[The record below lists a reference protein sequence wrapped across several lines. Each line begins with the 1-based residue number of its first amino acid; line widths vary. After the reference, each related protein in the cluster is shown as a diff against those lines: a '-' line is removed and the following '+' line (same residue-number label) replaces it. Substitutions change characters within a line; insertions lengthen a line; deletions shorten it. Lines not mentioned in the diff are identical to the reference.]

1 MGSQNSNQKYKSI
14 DKENTKL
21 NIFMYDPQNDINNFT
36 FLNSC
41 PEEEKKIKD
50 IEIYKHNYFSIKF
63 YRFKDDLN
71 SRKIKKIVDLIK
83 QKKES
88 EPEEYQNLIIYI
100 EQKKENYN
108 KAEKTYFNLLK
119 EIIKFYSEDQPLF
132 LFVQHDE
139 NITKEQC
146 INYLNKLYEENPE
159 IYNKIDWYS
168 LTVLKYDENNF
179 KNKIFNEIW
188 DAVSFYNQIPYITF
202 PSLDSNFVTQL
213 KNKTFKY
220 SSSNLYTLNLLLVG
234 DSGAGKSTFI
244 NIIKG
249 KKIAYESSYSAKKTI
264 QINEYLVEHIFNN
277 NNRQIKLGLKLVDTL
292 GFSTENIEK
301 EKLLNYTKEVYYEGV
316 RNKDKIHVLL
326 YFINA
331 DNVER
336 LLTPVQI
343 DFLNFIMNED
353 KDLKIIFLI
362 NKSLLPKKDKNGHII
377 ESKEKRIFKQTIKK
391 SFKNK
396 LILSRLIEKDE
407 NNIIELNLKYNERT
421 KTKPFG
427 IKNFINKL
435 YLLFNNN
442 YINFGEESQIKQ
454 EDLYNCFFLRDLKSL
469 EDIEI
474 KIKKKSGAILNSFLL
489 LASIISYIPIPF
501 LDNAF
506 VFFLDIAIINHIS
519 NLFGYKLTANNAKK
533 ILQFILFGKSN
544 FNLFRILGFTIKII
558 DLVGDGV
565 KFIPMIGIII
575 GGAIVNVANVGEMYF
590 VFKQTINYY
599 FNKIKEEQYF
609 IELLINLSKYYNENI
624 EGLKELYNIID
635 DHN

>member
-1 MGSQNSNQKYKSI
+1 M
-14 DKENTKL
+14 L
-21 NIFMYDPQNDINNFT
+21 VHYDD
-36 FLNSC
+36 
-41 PEEEKKIKD
+41 
-50 IEIYKHNYFSIKF
+50 
-63 YRFKDDLN
+63 
-71 SRKIKKIVDLIK
+71 
-83 QKKES
+83 
-88 EPEEYQNLIIYI
+88 
-100 EQKKENYN
+100 
-108 KAEKTYFNLLK
+108 
-119 EIIKFYSEDQPLF
+119 
-132 LFVQHDE
+132 
-139 NITKEQC
+139 NITKEIC
-146 INYLNKLYEENPE
+146 INYLNKLYEEKE
-159 IYNKIDWYS
+159 INNKIDWYS
-168 LTVLKYDENNF
+168 LTVFKYDENYF
-179 KNKIFNEIW
+179 KNQIFNEIW

-202 PSLDSNFVTQL
+202 PSLDSNRTEF
-213 KNKTFKY
+213 KNNKSF
-220 SSSNLYTLNLLLVG
+220 SSNNLYTLNILLVG

-244 NIIKG
+244 NILKG
-249 KKIAYESSYSAKKTI
+249 KKIAYESSCSEKKTI
-264 QINEYLVEHIFNN
+264 QINEYLIEHIFNN

-301 EKLLNYTKEVYYEGV
+301 KKLLNYTKEVYYEGV

-326 YFINA
+326 YFVNA
-331 DNVER
+331 DNVGR

-533 ILQFILFGKSN
+533 IL
-544 FNLFRILGFTIKII
+544 
-558 DLVGDGV
+558 
-565 KFIPMIGIII
+565 
-575 GGAIVNVANVGEMYF
+575 
-590 VFKQTINYY
+590 
-599 FNKIKEEQYF
+599 
-609 IELLINLSKYYNENI
+609 
-624 EGLKELYNIID
+624 
-635 DHN
+635 